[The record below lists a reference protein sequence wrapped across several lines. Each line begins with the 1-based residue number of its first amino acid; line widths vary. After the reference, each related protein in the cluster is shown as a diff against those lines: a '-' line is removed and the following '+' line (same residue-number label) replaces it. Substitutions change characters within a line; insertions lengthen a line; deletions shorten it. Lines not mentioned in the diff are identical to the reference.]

1 MGPFDEHDDVAPGR
15 HAGKQ
20 GLVQRGDEVAEVEV
34 ARGIAE
40 FGEHGAEYLVFGD
53 PGVEDK
59 GGVPG
64 AVGRVQRVAA
74 GSGFAATALA
84 DEDNK
89 PLWGG
94 EAVGRWLSA
103 S

>member
-1 MGPFDEHDDVAPGR
+1 MGPLDEHDDVAPGR

-20 GLVQRGDEVAEVEV
+20 GLVQGGDEVAEAEV
-34 ARGIAE
+34 ARGLAE
-40 FGEHGAEYLVFGD
+40 FGGHGAECLVFGD

-59 GGVPG
+59 GGVPV
-64 AVGRVQRVAA
+64 AISRVQRVAA
-74 GSGFAATALA
+74 GSGFAATDLA
-84 DEDNK
+84 DEDDK
-89 PLWGG
+89 PLRGG